1 MAIITLGPL
10 NKNFK
15 YILLSITFR
24 ILNDLLYGFNY
35 SDNIFK
41 NVKLF
46 PGGQQKYFSQ
56 HYIVHQIFNNI
67 GTFLISICFYKYE
80 LNSETDKIKRESK
93 ATNKNDSSA
102 ASSTSFDRVTT
113 FKLIYNSSIDDYF
126 EKKNS
131 IIKYL
136 IIIFLWILEEQCL
149 NIFIFGL
156 KDLDFWMI
164 ELLILTYL
172 GVKMFKLEI
181 FSHHK
186 CSLMFNLYLCT
197 LKIIIIIL
205 SYQDE
210 DILYTKRWLWIPIGI
225 SSYLILI
232 SIRSYVYLTIKWFM
246 DLKYIS
252 PYKLLMIFG
261 LMGAIICTIVC
272 LIATFVKCE
281 DITNPND
288 NKKEDIYDFFCK
300 IYNEKLDNDT
310 TYFDN
315 FIFYIK
321 NYKTNAIDILK
332 ELFVVISGIITYFFF
347 QYYSIL
353 VIKYLTPIHL
363 IFSNPIYYSI
373 QKLILLIYSPFQL
386 NTKYKDNYIKNI
398 RYAKF
403 YIGLTGDL
411 LSILIFLVYLEIIEL
426 NCYKLNYNL
435 KKNISK
441 RSYLDSHSIDRT
453 YRYIFYDEDEANE
466 EPSSDDNSSND
477 PSSRSTY

>member
-1 MAIITLGPL
+1 MAIIALGQL

-56 HYIVHQIFNNI
+56 HYIVHQIFNYI
-67 GTFLISICFYKYE
+67 GTFFISICFCKYE
-80 LNSETDKIKRESK
+80 LNSDANKIKRESK
-93 ATNKNDSSA
+93 ATNKNDNSVGSSA
-102 ASSTSFDRVTT
+102 SLDNGTT
-113 FKLIYNSSIDDYF
+113 IKLIYNSSIVDYF

-149 NIFIFGL
+149 KIFIFGL

-164 ELLILTYL
+164 ELLILTFL
-172 GVKMFKLEI
+172 GVTMFKLEI
-181 FSHHK
+181 FLHHI
-186 CSLMFNLYLCT
+186 CSLLFNLCLCI
-197 LKIIIIIL
+197 LKIIIIVL
-205 SYQDE
+205 SYQDQ
-210 DILYTKRWLWIPIGI
+210 DILYTKRLLWIPVGI
-225 SSYLILI
+225 FSYLILI
-232 SIRSYVYLTIKWFM
+232 IIRSYVYLKIKWFM

-252 PYKLLMIFG
+252 PYKLLMICG
-261 LMGAIICTIVC
+261 LMGSIICTIVC
-272 LIATFVKCE
+272 LITTFVKCE

-288 NKKEDIYDFFCK
+288 NEKEDIYDFFCK
-300 IYNEKLDNDT
+300 VYNIKLDNDT

-321 NYKTNAIDILK
+321 NYETNAIDILK
-332 ELFVVISGIITYFFF
+332 ELFVVISGVITYYFF

-363 IFSNPIYYSI
+363 IFSNPIYYFI
-373 QKLILLIYSPFQL
+373 QKLIILICSGFIL
-386 NTKYKDNYIKNI
+386 DTDNNDDHIRAI

-426 NCYKLNYNL
+426 NCHKLNYNL

-441 RSYLDSHSIDRT
+441 RSYLDSHSIDKT

-466 EPSSDDNSSND
+466 EPSSDDNSSNT
-477 PSSRSTY
+477 PSSKSTY

>member
-1 MAIITLGPL
+1 MAIITLGLL

-24 ILNDLLYGFNY
+24 ILNDFLYGFNY

-56 HYIVHQIFNNI
+56 HYIVHQIFNYI
-67 GTFLISICFYKYE
+67 GTFLISICFYKYK
-80 LNSETDKIKRESK
+80 LNSETNKIKRESK
-93 ATNKNDSSA
+93 ATNKNDNSV
-102 ASSTSFDRVTT
+102 ASSTSNDNGTT
-113 FKLIYNSSIDDYF
+113 FKLIYNSSIVDYF

-131 IIKYL
+131 VIKYL
-136 IIIFLWILEEQCL
+136 IIIFLWILEEQSL
-149 NIFIFGL
+149 KIFIFGL

-172 GVKMFKLEI
+172 GVKMFKLEL

-186 CSLMFNLYLCT
+186 CSLIFNLSLCI
-197 LKIIIIIL
+197 LKIVIIAL
-205 SYQDE
+205 SYQDI
-210 DILYTKRWLWIPIGI
+210 DILYTKRWLWIPVGV

-261 LMGAIICTIVC
+261 LMGSIICTIIG
-272 LIATFVKCE
+272 LITTFVKCE

-300 IYNEKLDNDT
+300 IYNKKLDNDT

-321 NYKTNAIDILK
+321 NYKTNAIDIIK
-332 ELFVVISGIITYFFF
+332 ELIIVISGIITYFFF

-363 IFSNPIYYSI
+363 IFSNPIYYFI
-373 QKLILLIYSPFQL
+373 QKLIILIYSGFKL
-386 NTKYKDNYIKNI
+386 NIDIEDYHIKAI

-411 LSILIFLVYLEIIEL
+411 LSILIFLVYLEIIEI

-435 KKNISK
+435 KRNITK

-466 EPSSDDNSSND
+466 EPTSDDNSSNT
-477 PSSRSTY
+477 PSSKSTY